1 MARFAGFKPEGMRKI
16 ASRMG
21 YQGSMESFDDYLEQ
35 NPEKKRQMIAYES
48 AARQMAKG
56 GIVNMRIGGV
66 NTLPQPT
73 GTPTGL
79 PTKQDLDQAPNLP
92 PTEPVR
98 RRDFFLPPFF
108 PPYKDTRQATPRQ
121 LPQADVPS
129 PKKYGKD
136 TKIGDGGGVGYGLIR
151 KSVGETLA
159 EPRASSS
166 TR

>member
-56 GIVNMRIGGV
+56 GIVNMRVGGV

-92 PTEPVR
+92 NLNLPIDVPITR
-98 RRDFFLPPFF
+98 PPFRF
-108 PPYKDTRQATPRQ
+108 PDTRQATPRQ

-136 TKIGDGGGVGYGLIR
+136 TKIGD
-151 KSVGETLA
+151 SA
-159 EPRASSS
+159 H
-166 TR
+166 